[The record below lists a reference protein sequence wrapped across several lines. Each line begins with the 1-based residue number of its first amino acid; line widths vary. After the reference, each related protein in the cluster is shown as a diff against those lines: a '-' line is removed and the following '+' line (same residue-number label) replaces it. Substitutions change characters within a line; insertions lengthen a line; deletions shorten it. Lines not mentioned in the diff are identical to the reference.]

1 MYTRMYTHMSLTT
14 DGHPNIPVSRVS
26 NRFIGRQVAT
36 SWNIVRIVEKEL
48 VYCACDCI
56 ISFFSLMLET
66 LIVTFP
72 RYIAYLVKSNFYY
85 NYLDISRRSI
95 RLSYVSISNII
106 SNFCSHTIPLLNC
119 TEIRYTWVYY
129 LINTYKCD
137 IITMQINLRN
147 DNYESKIWGGGEN
160 FGNFEA
166 RDFLMGGHIW
176 RARVT
181 FTNIKLH
188 GLDWDFSRR
197 IIDLRRWCSGYF
209 IQRNAGF
216 LFLSRFNFS
225 NCSCVTLSACLKLI
239 SFKCQGG
246 NVGIFFYSLKHLL
259 FLFLVK
265 TREEISILS
274 SERK

>member
-1 MYTRMYTHMSLTT
+1 MSLTT

-85 NYLDISRRSI
+85 NYLYISRRRI

-147 DNYESKIWGGGEN
+147 DNYESKIWGAEKIL
-160 FGNFEA
+160 E
-166 RDFLMGGHIW
+166 I
-176 RARVT
+176 
-181 FTNIKLH
+181 
-188 GLDWDFSRR
+188 
-197 IIDLRRWCSGYF
+197 LRRE
-209 IQRNAGF
+209 IF
-216 LFLSRFNFS
+216 LWEATSEEHVL
-225 NCSCVTLSACLKLI
+225 
-239 SFKCQGG
+239 
-246 NVGIFFYSLKHLL
+246 HL
-259 FLFLVK
+259 
-265 TREEISILS
+265 RI
-274 SERK
+274 